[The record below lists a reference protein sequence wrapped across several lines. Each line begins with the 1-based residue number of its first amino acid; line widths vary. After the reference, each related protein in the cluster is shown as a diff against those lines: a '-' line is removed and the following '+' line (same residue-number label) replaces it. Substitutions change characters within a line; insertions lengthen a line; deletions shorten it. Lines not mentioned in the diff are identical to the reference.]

1 MYDFQQASHIA
12 KYVEKEVFLSAGDG
26 RLWQFEKKAMTKHK
40 NLAQVFASIFLVFSL
55 LFTQVVAY
63 ALEVPVSQTEHEIDG
78 KQTLVKVY
86 EVPPSVD
93 PNSLIEADFEQ
104 NGFIYHMTSIVKDAI
119 MMEDEVEVTQEYEV
133 TVPISSEDKA
143 KARAFENMPP
153 YIEYDQD
160 GYKGKLY
167 PVPDSLEGN
176 MAGQTSH
183 SERKTIT
190 KTYSFDYND
199 DSLVPK
205 SSGSYSLSSIS
216 WSDGAYLDD
225 SSIPSNYIAT
235 ATYSKMSYSTTVDGW
250 SFTLSYTGNV
260 EYASEDIIRYTL
272 TYIGTVPEPEPE
284 PEPTFWE
291 KIFGKSPE
299 NDNSPDDGCATP
311 DDDSAV
317 PNGSTSQK
325 KSGGLSIAKVILGGI
340 CLLAA
345 IAAAGF
351 CIYLAVKFIKDN
363 RVDIYG
369 RDEISGEYRK
379 MKTVWFKPNK
389 GEISFNYEDSPS
401 TMHYRVVLKPGLAER
416 TKGKVITIRAGQ
428 QMFKQ
433 TVGGTAGT
441 DYVTEVN
448 LDPTGL

>member
-1 MYDFQQASHIA
+1 MR
-12 KYVEKEVFLSAGDG
+12 K
-26 RLWQFEKKAMTKHK
+26 RK
-40 NLAQVFASIFLVFSL
+40 NLAQVLAGAFLVFSL
-55 LFTQVVAY
+55 LLTQVVAY
-63 ALEVPVSQTEHEIDG
+63 ALEVPVAQTEHEIDG

-86 EVPPSVD
+86 EVDPSVD

-119 MMEDEVEVTQEYEV
+119 IVENEVEITQEYEM
-133 TVPISSEDKA
+133 TVSVSDEDKA
-143 KARAFENMPP
+143 KAKAFENMPP

-167 PVPDSLEGN
+167 PVPNSLVGN
-176 MAGQTSH
+176 ITGQTPH

-205 SSGSYSLSSIS
+205 SSGDYSLSSIK
-216 WSDGAYLDD
+216 WSDGTYLSDT
-225 SSIPSNYIAT
+225 SIPSSYIAT
-235 ATYSKMSYSTTVDGW
+235 ATYSKTSYYTTVDGW
-250 SFTLSYTGNV
+250 SFTMTYTGNV
-260 EYASEDIIRYTL
+260 EYASEDTIRYTL
-272 TYIGTVPEPEPE
+272 TYIGTIPEPEPE
-284 PEPTFWE
+284 PEPDPEPTFWE
-291 KIFGKSPE
+291 KVFGK
-299 NDNSPDDGCATP
+299 NDNSSLNEDGATLNENR
-311 DDDSAV
+311 SA
-317 PNGSTSQK
+317 K
-325 KSGGLSIAKVILGGI
+325 KPGGLSAAKVILGGI

-351 CIYLAVKFIKDN
+351 CGFLAFKFVKDN

-369 RDEISGEYRK
+369 RDEMSGEYKK
-379 MKTVWFKPNK
+379 MKSVWFKPNK
-389 GEISFNYEDSPS
+389 GEISFDASESPS

-416 TKGKVITIRAGQ
+416 MKGKVITIRAGQ

-433 TVGGTAGT
+433 TVGSTAGT

-448 LDPTGL
+448 LDPTGF

>member
-1 MYDFQQASHIA
+1 
-12 KYVEKEVFLSAGDG
+12 
-26 RLWQFEKKAMTKHK
+26 MTKHK
-40 NLAQVFASIFLVFSL
+40 NLAQVFASTFLATML
-55 LFTQVVAY
+55 LFAQVVAY

-86 EVPPSVD
+86 EVSPSVD

-119 MMEDEVEVTQEYEV
+119 MVEDEVEVTQEYEV
-133 TVPISSEDKA
+133 TVSISDGDKA
-143 KARAFENMPP
+143 KAKAFDNMPP

-167 PVPDSLEGN
+167 PVPNSLEGT
-176 MAGQTSH
+176 MTGETPH
-183 SERKTIT
+183 SERKSIT

-225 SSIPSNYIAT
+225 TSIPSSYTAT
-235 ATYSKMSYSTTVDGW
+235 ATYSKTSHYSTVDGW
-250 SFTLSYTGNV
+250 SFVMSYTGNV
-260 EYASEDIIRYTL
+260 EYASEDTIRYTL
-272 TYIGTVPEPEPE
+272 TYIGTIPEPEPEPE

-291 KIFGKSPE
+291 KVFGKSSTRNEDSTPSE
-299 NDNSPDDGCATP
+299 DGANSTP
-311 DDDSAV
+311 N
-317 PNGSTSQK
+317 PKK
-325 KSGGLSIAKVILGGI
+325 KSGSISILKVLLGAV

-345 IAAAGF
+345 VAAAGV
-351 CIYLAVKFIKDN
+351 CGYLVFKFAKDN

-369 RDEISGEYRK
+369 RDEMSGEYHK
-379 MKTVWFKPNK
+379 MKSVWYKSKK
-389 GEISFNYEDSPS
+389 GEISFNPAESPS
-401 TMHYRVVLKPGLAER
+401 TMHYRVVLRPGLAER
-416 TKGKVITIRAGQ
+416 TKGKVVTIRAGQ
-428 QMFKQ
+428 QLFKQ
-433 TVGGTAGT
+433 TVGNTSGT

-448 LDPTGL
+448 LDPIGY